1 MNMLNDEKKILNN
14 SSMEA
19 PDKSVLDK
27 ARSQMDTPK
36 TNKKRVWK
44 NVLITFASLAVTALI
59 LVMCIP
65 AMLPAN
71 SGDPNYIALDEMTT
85 ENIVSIEEYN
95 AEKNTAILHFDNAN
109 SSTAYIYNGKI
120 MIIEEKSISNGT
132 AVSTLVVFAENTL
145 SYSFEILD
153 NQAPILPNSTYH
165 SIDGVG
171 VKVSTSDGK
180 TYLHFSIDNYAYYL
194 QIDGTNTDWQ
204 TIFNDFVN

>member
-19 PDKSVLDK
+19 PDKSVLDE

-44 NVLITFASLAVTALI
+44 NVLIAFASLAVTALI

-71 SGDPNYIALDEMTT
+71 SGDPNYITIDQMGT
-85 ENIVSIEEYN
+85 ENITSIAHYNEEN
-95 AEKNTAILHFDNAN
+95 GTNICHFDNA
-109 SSTAYIYNGKI
+109 SSCIAYYYDDKI
-120 MIIEEKSISNGT
+120 MIVEECSISNGIE
-132 AVSTLVVFAENTL
+132 VSTLVVFCQNTL
-145 SYSFEILD
+145 SYGFEILD
-153 NQAPILPNSTYH
+153 NKAPILPNSTYQN
-165 SIDGVG
+165 IDGIG
-171 VKVSTSDGK
+171 VQVSTSDGK
-180 TYLHFSIDNYAYYL
+180 TYLHFSIGNYGYYL
-194 QIDGTNTDWQ
+194 SIDDTDTDWQ